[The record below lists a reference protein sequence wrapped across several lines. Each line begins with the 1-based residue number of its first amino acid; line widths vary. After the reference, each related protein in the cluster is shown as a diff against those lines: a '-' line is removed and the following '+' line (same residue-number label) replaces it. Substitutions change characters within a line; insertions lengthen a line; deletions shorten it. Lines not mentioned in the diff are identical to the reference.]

1 MPVIPRPVMHMLA
14 PCETRAPSPPGRC
27 ASLVRG
33 LLLFVNSWFRHQG
46 LTHQLLLASRI
57 RPIRGLG
64 RHRGVPPA
72 EPAPSSYTYMGS
84 PGLPGP
90 AGPAKSVSGVSS
102 SSSWRRSPDLLGF
115 WRDRGLLDVVMTPAE
130 PDLNCSGTCTTL

>member
-1 MPVIPRPVMHMLA
+1 
-14 PCETRAPSPPGRC
+14 
-27 ASLVRG
+27 LVRG

-46 LTHQLLLASRI
+46 LTHQLLLASPR

-64 RHRGVPPA
+64 RHRGVPPWN
-72 EPAPSSYTYMGS
+72 PAPSSCTYMGS

-102 SSSWRRSPDLLGF
+102 SSSWRRSP
-115 WRDRGLLDVVMTPAE
+115 
-130 PDLNCSGTCTTL
+130 